1 MITVHNPA
9 DGSVVGEIQEHT
21 AEDVKAAIGRAT
33 EAFPAWA
40 GLLAIERRDILKKWH
55 DLMKAAKD
63 EIAAIMTAE
72 NGKPLAEAKGEIDYA
87 LGFVDWYAEEARRAY
102 GDTIPTHVKDGRA
115 MVIKQPLGVVCAITP
130 WNFPIGMVTRKV
142 SPALAA
148 GCTVVLKPAESTPL
162 TALKVLEL
170 ARQAGIP
177 ENVFQIV
184 TGDPKII
191 GEVMT
196 SDTRVAALS
205 FTGSTD
211 VGRLLMKQ
219 ASSTVKKLTMELGGN
234 APFVVFEK
242 ANIDEAVKGLMFAK
256 FRNTGQ
262 VCIAPNRVFVQKSV
276 FDEFARKLVPLV
288 EKLKV
293 GNGKDDGVQ
302 VGPLINKAGF
312 DKVENLVAKAVANG
326 AKVLTGGKKH
336 AAGDLF
342 YTPTVLTDIP
352 ADQAI
357 TCTEI
362 FGPVIVLYPFETE
375 AEAIK
380 LANDTEFGLVGYAYT
395 TDLGQA
401 FRVSEAMEVG
411 MAVINTG
418 SVGTASVPFGGVKQ
432 SGYGRE
438 GSHYAVDEYMNV
450 KYVMMGGLA
459 T

>member
-9 DGSVVGEIQEHT
+9 DGSVVGQIENHN
-21 AEDVKAAIGRAT
+21 AEDVRAAIGRAQA
-33 EAFPAWA
+33 AFKPWA
-40 GLLAIERRDILKKWH
+40 GMLAIERRDVLKKWH

-72 NGKPLAEAKGEIDYA
+72 NGKPLAESKGEIDYA
-87 LGFVDWYAEEARRAY
+87 LGFVDWYAEEGRRAY

-115 MVIKQPLGVVCAITP
+115 MVIKQPIGVVCAITP
-130 WNFPIGMVTRKV
+130 WNFPLGMVTRKV
-142 SPALAA
+142 CPALAA
-148 GCTVVLKPAESTPL
+148 GCTVILKPAEATPL
-162 TALKVLEL
+162 TALKALEL

-177 ENVFQIV
+177 EDVFQIV
-184 TGDPKII
+184 TGDPKVI

-196 SDTRVAALS
+196 TDSRVAALS

-256 FRNTGQ
+256 FRNAGQ
-262 VCIAPNRVFVQKSV
+262 VCIAPNRVFVQKSI
-276 FDEFARKLVPLV
+276 FDEFAKKLVPLV

-312 DKVENLVAKAVANG
+312 DKVESLVTKAVANG

-336 AAGDLF
+336 DAGDLF
-342 YTPTVLTDIP
+342 YTPTVLTNIP

-362 FGPVIVLYPFETE
+362 FGPVIVLYPFDDE
-375 AEAIK
+375 AEAIR

-418 SVGTASVPFGGVKQ
+418 SVGMASVPFGGVKQ

-438 GSHYAVDEYMNV
+438 GSHYAVDEYMNI
-450 KYVMMGGLA
+450 KYVMMGGLN